1 MAKQV
6 RSRSLSGIPW
16 KVTDFKFSVTLKHS
30 LIVLHNCDRSML
42 LLATNIACVIMLQSY
57 AALHKSQAVL
67 QIVVL
72 SKGKTLGKREDIHVT
87 DQYLH
92 TLYVTSLL
100 RIAGA
105 LFLNACKRCSDTS
118 VKI

>member
-1 MAKQV
+1 M
-6 RSRSLSGIPW
+6 
-16 KVTDFKFSVTLKHS
+16 TETCFY
-30 LIVLHNCDRSML
+30 
-42 LLATNIACVIMLQSY
+42 LATNNITHVLMIQSY
-57 AALHKSQAVL
+57 AALHMFQALL

-105 LFLNACKRCSDTS
+105 LFLKACKRCSDTS